1 MTANLQINTFDEY
14 VAMEGLN
21 WSKAKWATKCL
32 RTMRLSDKPRDPS
45 PDMRFGQDVHSAL
58 LEPGDFQSRTQPAPD
73 GLRRGSKEWKR
84 LEEEATESGR
94 RRVKA
99 KEYRDILEVV
109 SAVGDNPDAKHLIY
123 GIPGISE
130 ASVQWKD
137 PATDMLLKAR
147 IDRYCKE
154 ETPGVD
160 EGLIVDVKT
169 TQDINNLQRRL
180 VKFPYMYLHQ
190 MAFYRRGI
198 REYTGQEVVNV
209 AILAVE
215 KEFGFPTGVFRLDP
229 EDLDMADKEINALL
243 YTIREA
249 ELLGPLTEQYESSTL
264 RPPQWWMDQQQGATS

>member
-1 MTANLQINTFDEY
+1 VSSLTINTFEDYRE
-14 VAMEGLN
+14 MEGLN

-58 LEPGDFQSRTQPAPD
+58 LEPSDFQSRTQPAPE

-84 LEEEATESGR
+84 LEEEAAESGR
-94 RRVKA
+94 RLLKA

-109 SAVGDNPDAKHLIY
+109 SAVGDNPDAKRLIY
-123 GIPGISE
+123 EIPGISE

-137 PATDMLLKAR
+137 RATGMLLKAR
-147 IDRYCKE
+147 IDRYCEKG
-154 ETPGVD
+154 TPEGD
-160 EGLIVDVKT
+160 GLIVDIKT

-190 MAFYRRGI
+190 MAFYRRGV
-198 REYTGQEVVNV
+198 REYTGQDVVNV

-215 KEFGFPTGVFRLDP
+215 KEVGFPTGVFHLDP
-229 EDLDMADKEINALL
+229 TDLDMADKEIDALL
-243 YTIREA
+243 YTISEA
-249 ELLGPLTEQYESSTL
+249 ELFGPLTEQYESSTL